1 MGLTIEKQ
9 IGGRLIKKAIKKRV
23 TKSITDK
30 IIKKFAGE
38 HGKAAAIRKFGKERV
53 AKVKISTKKIGTP
66 PSKGGY
72 GGGQGDIIPSKPMT
86 GKPHL
91 LPKDKYPSD
100 ISGVSPHVPKGQRGM
115 RKGGKITSKKDPY
128 AEGTGIPS
136 GQKGTPPPSIFK
148 QKKKKI
154 KKKGGGMIGSE
165 KLQDDILALSME
177 KDTAAKKKWDDRG
190 LTGWRELKKD
200 LQKITDEWN
209 KDRKLIKE
217 HGIDAPRAKSFSTTK
232 RKKAKVKKRSGGKIT
247 YRMTGGQVVA
257 AGYDK

>member
-66 PSKGGY
+66 PSGRGY

-91 LPKDKYPSD
+91 L
-100 ISGVSPHVPKGQRGM
+100 
-115 RKGGKITSKKDPY
+115 
-128 AEGTGIPS
+128 
-136 GQKGTPPPSIFK
+136 
-148 QKKKKI
+148 
-154 KKKGGGMIGSE
+154 
-165 KLQDDILALSME
+165 
-177 KDTAAKKKWDDRG
+177 
-190 LTGWRELKKD
+190 
-200 LQKITDEWN
+200 QKIN
-209 KDRKLIKE
+209 ILLIFQESLLMYQRDKE
-217 HGIDAPRAKSFSTTK
+217 VC
-232 RKKAKVKKRSGGKIT
+232 VKK
-247 YRMTGGQVVA
+247 VV
-257 AGYDK
+257 KLLLIE